1 MVFFSAYNCFY
12 SFSLCEAMF
21 RADIISISKQRVRKR
36 RKIAPFFPHCDPSAS
51 KRGSRPLD
59 EERKDR
65 ELVVEKLSSLRQP
78 ASLLLGKTLGGRS
91 HRFSLI
97 CSIFKPLNIEAL
109 SVRFALA
116 DFFLWRKRCIYG
128 LFKMHPIKLTPRPHI
143 LSSPSVGKSNRE
155 VRTGQ

>member
-1 MVFFSAYNCFY
+1 MTLV
-12 SFSLCEAMF
+12 
-21 RADIISISKQRVRKR
+21 RARDGAAQ
-36 RKIAPFFPHCDPSAS
+36 
-51 KRGSRPLD
+51 PL

-109 SVRFALA
+109 SVRLALA
-116 DFFLWRKRCIYG
+116 DFLLRR
-128 LFKMHPIKLTPRPHI
+128 KMHLGT
-143 LSSPSVGKSNRE
+143 L
-155 VRTGQ
+155 